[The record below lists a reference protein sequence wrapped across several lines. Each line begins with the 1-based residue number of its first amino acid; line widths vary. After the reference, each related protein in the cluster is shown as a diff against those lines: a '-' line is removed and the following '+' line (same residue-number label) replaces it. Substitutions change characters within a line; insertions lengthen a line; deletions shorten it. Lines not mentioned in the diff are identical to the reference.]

1 MYELQFKT
9 QDLKKIMDG
18 VFHKQCLTEY
28 SMCIIEGIGPSSVDR
43 NCKRQNSSRL
53 TDPDKENQS

>member
-9 QDLKKIMDG
+9 QDLKKNGWCIFN
-18 VFHKQCLTEY
+18 VYNIQY
-28 SMCIIEGIGPSSVDR
+28 SMCIIEGIGPSSFDR